1 MSSAASAERVMQR
14 RDALQRAYIDACRL
28 ELRALKPGNV
38 HMRSEGHGMTV
49 AQFEASALASAPPLS
64 APGRPVGERI
74 RDAIVATHAAVGCNT
89 NLGIVLLAAPLL
101 AAAERAAAGGLRPAL
116 AATLAELTVADAVA
130 AYEAIRLAGPA
141 GLARADAQD
150 VQQAPTIGLRQAMAL
165 AADRDRIARQYA
177 GDYDDVFAI
186 GVRRLHRARRSGD
199 AAEWAATRAYMD
211 FLAAFADSHILRKHG
226 ADIAEAVRGEAAVL
240 AARLDAGARGERIVA
255 ELGAFDARLKARG
268 LNPGSSADLTVAS
281 LLALACGDML
291 AEDSRAQGGDGP
303 AERDLHKHKRE

>member
-1 MSSAASAERVMQR
+1 MPR
-14 RDALQRAYIDACRL
+14 RAALQRAYIDACRL

-38 HMRSEGHGMTV
+38 HVGSEGHGMTV
-49 AQFEASALASAPPLS
+49 AQFEASALASAPPLT
-64 APGRPVGERI
+64 APGKPVGERI
-74 RDAIVATHAAVGCNT
+74 GDAIAATHAAVGCNT

-101 AAAERAAAGGLRPAL
+101 AAAENAAAGGLRPAL
-116 AATLAELTVADAVA
+116 AATLAGLTVADAAA
-130 AYEAIRLAGPA
+130 AYAAIRLAAPA
-141 GLARADAQD
+141 GLGRADAQD
-150 VQQAPTIGLRQAMAL
+150 VREAPTIDLRQAMAL

-186 GVRRLHRARRSGD
+186 GVRRLRLARRDGD
-199 AAEWAATRAYMD
+199 PLDWAATSAYMD

-226 ADIAEAVRGEAAVL
+226 ADVAESVRGEAAAL
-240 AARLDAGARGERIVA
+240 AARVGDRPRDERVVA
-255 ELGAFDARLKARG
+255 DLIAFDARLKSRG

-291 AEDSRAQGGDGP
+291 AEDSRAQGSHGP